1 MEAQELG
8 KYTGNND
15 PRDVSIVYTETGK
28 GILLDDYHCNHCG
41 KQGTPYMAVSDQGIW
56 AFCSWECRQG
66 ALKVNGADLTP
77 ELQEKAGTTFI
88 GPRPEA

>member
-1 MEAQELG
+1 
-8 KYTGNND
+8 
-15 PRDVSIVYTETGK
+15 
-28 GILLDDYHCNHCG
+28 
-41 KQGTPYMAVSDQGIW
+41 MAVSDQGIW

-77 ELQEKAGTTFI
+77 ELQEKAGITFI